1 MSEQDNGAAILHL
14 LLGEDAQ
21 ALEACRTACSA
32 GDTVLLLDAGVMVLA
47 RAASGGPDGFP
58 CRLAV
63 SAPDARARGLP
74 GRGTGRELEFISDD
88 DIIALIESHRH
99 CLSWR

>member
-14 LLGEDAQ
+14 LLGDDEQ

-32 GDTVLLLDAGVMVLA
+32 RDTVLLLDAGVMVLA
-47 RAASGGPDGFP
+47 GAGGGLDGLP